1 MTPGVRPLVAGNWKM
16 NGLSGSL
23 IEIEEM
29 RLAAER
35 GEAGAA
41 ELAVCPPATLIAH
54 AASKLKGSKLAL
66 GAQDC
71 HTEASGAFTGDIA
84 APMLKDA
91 GAAYVIV
98 GHSERRALHHETD
111 DLVRAKAEAALNA
124 GLTAIVCVGETRDE
138 REAGQASAVVTRQLK
153 GSLPPAGAPATLVIA
168 YEPVWAIGTGLTPT
182 PADVAEMHQAI
193 RTLLGEIYGT
203 QGSRMRILYGGS
215 VKPTNCGELLTVD
228 NVDGALVGGASL
240 KAKDFLAIAA
250 AYREA
255 RPAYG
260 PFQIAKAVQGAL
272 REPMKS
278 EAMTDRAKL
287 IDEIITVMRDC
298 WDLPA
303 DCNEGELFA
312 YAEELFD
319 RIEAGDPR
327 GALYAYLD
335 NVQTD
340 KLEMP
345 KSPGFREIVDRSV
358 ALIRNHE

>member
-23 IEIEEM
+23 NEIEAM
-29 RLAAER
+29 RYAADA
-35 GEAGAA
+35 GESGEA

-71 HTEASGAFTGDIA
+71 HTEASGPFTGDIS

-91 GAAYVIV
+91 GASYMIV
-98 GHSERRALHHETD
+98 GHSERRTHHHESD
-111 DLVRAKAEAALNA
+111 ALVRAKAEAALSA
-124 GLTAIVCVGETRDE
+124 GLITIVCVGETRPE
-138 REAGQASAVVTRQLK
+138 REAGDAIAVVTRQLK
-153 GSLPPAGAPATLVIA
+153 GSLPPAGAPATLVVA

-182 PADVAEMHQAI
+182 PADVAEMHRAI
-193 RTLLGEIYGT
+193 RTLLGELYGVA
-203 QGSRMRILYGGS
+203 GSRMRILYGGS
-215 VKPTNCGELLTVD
+215 VKPTNCGELLTLD

-240 KAKDFLAIAA
+240 KAKDFLTIAA
-250 AYREA
+250 AYRRA
-255 RPAYG
+255 ASKSG
-260 PFQIAKAVQGAL
+260 N
-272 REPMKS
+272 S

-287 IDEIITVMRDC
+287 IDGIAVVMRDC

-303 DCNEGELFA
+303 DCNEGELLA

-319 RIEAGDPR
+319 RIETRGPR
-327 GALYAYLD
+327 EALYSFLD
-335 NVQTD
+335 DVQTD

-345 KSPGFREIVDRSV
+345 KSSAFREIVDRSV
-358 ALIRNHE
+358 ALIRNGA